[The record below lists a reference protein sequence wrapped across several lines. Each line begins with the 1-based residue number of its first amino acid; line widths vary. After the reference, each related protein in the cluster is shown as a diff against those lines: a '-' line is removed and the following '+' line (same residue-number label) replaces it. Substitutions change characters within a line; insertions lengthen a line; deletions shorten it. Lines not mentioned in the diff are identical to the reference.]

1 MSEPFTQP
9 YPLYFHSAVVK
20 YEIVLSPYELELPLF
35 KTYEPTRPNIR
46 VFGLAKGQDIYIYI
60 NYKQLYIF
68 KFISL
73 QKKK

>member
-9 YPLYFHSAVVK
+9 YPLYFHSPVVK
-20 YEIVLSPYELELPLF
+20 YEIVLSPHELELPLF
-35 KTYEPTRPNIR
+35 KTYIPPTRPNIR
-46 VFGLAKGQDIYIYI
+46 VFGLAKGQDIYR

-73 QKKK
+73 QKKRN